1 MENYFRQKEEQ
12 MKYLRYLFIGI
23 GFLLLGSFL
32 VPSLTHANEGQ
43 SYEVYSSVLNVRSE
57 PASDGEIIGVL
68 SKGNKVMAFQEKHGW
83 VQTYYGGNVAWVAK
97 HHLIPIANTS
107 QSSSTNTQSVT
118 TTDSITVTA
127 NSVRLRSGPG
137 TNYNVI
143 GSSSAGDTYNIVE
156 TNSDWHQIKL
166 SNGQAGWI
174 AAWLTNT
181 SSNSE
186 QTSEPNNTS
195 NNTNTTNTP
204 KVKSGSLE
212 GYNIVLDPGHG
223 GKDSGAI
230 ALNGVYEKDL
240 VSDTAVKVADQLR
253 NAGATVIVTR
263 NGDYFVSLDKRADI
277 SNSYQTDAF
286 VSLHYDSYP
295 AIGVSGVTT
304 YFGNGSDRGLA
315 QNIQSSLASTVSLDN
330 RGIMQR
336 NFSVL
341 RGTTAPSVLIELGFI
356 SNPNDLATVQTAAY
370 QNQVA
375 TAITDGLVDY
385 FHR

>member
-12 MKYLRYLFIGI
+12 MKYLRQLFIGI
-23 GFLLLGSFL
+23 GFLLLGSLL

-43 SYEVYSSVLNVRSE
+43 SYEVYSSVLNVRGE
-57 PASDGEIIGVL
+57 PTSDGEIIGVL
-68 SKGNKVMAFQEKHGW
+68 SKGNKVMAFQEKYGW
-83 VQTYYGGNVAWVAK
+83 VQTYYGGHVAWVAK
-97 HHLIPIANTS
+97 HHLIPVSNTS
-107 QSSSTNTQSVT
+107 QSSSANTQSVT

-137 TNYNVI
+137 TDYNVI

-156 TNSDWHQIKL
+156 TNGDWHQIKF
-166 SNGQAGWI
+166 SNGSTGWI

-181 SSNSE
+181 SSTSE
-186 QTSEPNNTS
+186 QSSEPINTS
-195 NNTNTTNTP
+195 NNTNNNTP
-204 KVKSGSLE
+204 QSESLE
-212 GYNIVLDPGHG
+212 GYTIVLDPGHG
-223 GKDSGAI
+223 GKDPGAI
-230 ALNGVYEKDL
+230 ALNGIYEKDL
-240 VSDTAVKVADQLR
+240 VSDTAVRVADELR

-263 NGDYFVSLDKRADI
+263 NGDYFVSLDNRASI

-286 VSLHYDSYP
+286 VSLHYDSFP
-295 AIGVSGVTT
+295 TIGVNGVTT

-336 NFSVL
+336 DFSVL

-356 SNPNDLATVQTAAY
+356 SNPNDLAIVQTAAY

>member
-1 MENYFRQKEEQ
+1 
-12 MKYLRYLFIGI
+12 MKYLRQLFIGI
-23 GFLLLGSFL
+23 GFLLLGSLL

-43 SYEVYSSVLNVRSE
+43 SYEVYSSVLNVRGE

-68 SKGNKVMAFQEKHGW
+68 SKGNKVMAFQEKYGW
-83 VQTYYGGNVAWVAK
+83 VQTYYGGHVAWVAK
-97 HHLIPIANTS
+97 HHLIPVSNTS
-107 QSSSTNTQSVT
+107 QSSSANTQSVT

-137 TNYNVI
+137 TDYNVI

-156 TNSDWHQIKL
+156 TNGDWHQIKF
-166 SNGQAGWI
+166 SNGSTGWI

-181 SSNSE
+181 SSTSE
-186 QTSEPNNTS
+186 QSSEPINTS
-195 NNTNTTNTP
+195 NNTNNNTP
-204 KVKSGSLE
+204 QSDSLE
-212 GYNIVLDPGHG
+212 GYTIVLDPGHG
-223 GKDSGAI
+223 GKDPGAI
-230 ALNGVYEKDL
+230 ALNGIYEKDL
-240 VSDTAVKVADQLR
+240 VSDTAVRVADELR

-263 NGDYFVSLDKRADI
+263 NGDYFVSLDNRASI

-286 VSLHYDSYP
+286 VSLHYDSFP
-295 AIGVSGVTT
+295 TIGVNGVTT

-336 NFSVL
+336 DFSVL

-356 SNPNDLATVQTAAY
+356 SNPNDLAIVQTAAY